1 MNRFG
6 IERSD
11 ERGEIV
17 HLCRS
22 IVVFAV
28 IIPCADAM
36 IPLGIGDE
44 TIELCNLLSL
54 RLPNA
59 KIGKRSMD
67 EHDGFA

>member
-1 MNRFG
+1 MR
-6 IERSD
+6 
-11 ERGEIV
+11 
-17 HLCRS
+17 RS

-28 IIPCADAM
+28 IVPCADPM
-36 IPLGIGDE
+36 ISLGIGDE
-44 TIELCNLLSL
+44 PIAPCDLLSL